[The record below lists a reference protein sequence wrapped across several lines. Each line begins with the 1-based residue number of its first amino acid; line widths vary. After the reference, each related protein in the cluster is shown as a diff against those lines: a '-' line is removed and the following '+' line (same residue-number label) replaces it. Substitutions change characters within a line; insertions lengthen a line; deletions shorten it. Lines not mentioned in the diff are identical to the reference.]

1 MTDSNHVMAEI
12 AWLSRRGRAA
22 APAIHPLRT
31 AACPPLGA
39 LACGLLTDRQRIHV
53 EGCRHC
59 RSVRQAA
66 AQPKTGFAPAVGAL
80 AAGLVLAAFLA
91 GWPRSEPARFA
102 PPAAR
107 LVEPTPRAV
116 EATWPAPRLPRL
128 RALTPPTS
136 PQLPVIRPLERF
148 EPPEQLTSP
157 VPVALGGPAPPLL
170 EPAPA
175 PDVVSILGLRVL

>member
-66 AQPKTGFAPAVGAL
+66 AQPKTGFAPAAVRTGPL
-80 AAGLVLAAFLA
+80 RPAGGSSGRAD
-91 GWPRSEPARFA
+91 
-102 PPAAR
+102 AAR
-107 LVEPTPRAV
+107 GRGDLACAAIAPFEGADPPDESPVARHSAARAV
-116 EATWPAPRLPRL
+116 
-128 RALTPPTS
+128 
-136 PQLPVIRPLERF
+136 
-148 EPPEQLTSP
+148 
-157 VPVALGGPAPPLL
+157 
-170 EPAPA
+170 
-175 PDVVSILGLRVL
+175 